1 MTLTNHPDGPHGFDN
16 EVDDARSREI
26 VLETLEFLKRH
37 LLGSD
42 GHGRTPAEHDSA
54 TDADL
59 FTVRFTTGP
68 GWDASK
74 PFPEQKRAAEHSAN
88 LRRMRE
94 EGLIAFGGRFAD
106 IGLIVVRAPDEAAVR
121 SQLARD
127 PSLEA
132 GTFRVAVDEYRPFF
146 APAAPPPEPA
156 ETTEVEV
163 VRRAIAAFNAHD
175 ADAFAALCAEDVK
188 WLGIAGDSLSVDGA
202 GRESIREW
210 LAGHFE
216 SLPEVRSEVS
226 GLAQAGAHVAFHERV
241 TWTAGD
247 GSPSVQSALGVYE
260 IRDGAFR
267 RAWYFPS
274 ER

>member
-1 MTLTNHPDGPHGFDN
+1 MSRAILLLLCALTLPIHD
-16 EVDDARSREI
+16 
-26 VLETLEFLKRH
+26 
-37 LLGSD
+37 
-42 GHGRTPAEHDSA
+42 GRTQAEHGSA
-54 TDADL
+54 ADADL
-59 FTVRFTTGP
+59 FAVRFTTGP
-68 GWDASK
+68 NWDATR
-74 PFPEQKRAAEHSAN
+74 PFAEQKHAADHSAN

-106 IGLIVVRAPDEAAVR
+106 TGLIVMRAPDEAAVR

-146 APAAPPPEPA
+146 APAAPSSEPA

-175 ADAFAALCAEDVK
+175 AEAFAALCAEDVK
-188 WLGIAGDSLSVDGA
+188 WLGVDGDSLSVDGA

-210 LAGHFE
+210 LAGYFG
-216 SLPEVRSEVS
+216 SLPDVRSDVS
-226 GLAQAGAHVAFHERV
+226 SLTQSGAHVAFHEHV

-247 GSPSVQSALGVYE
+247 GSPRAQSALGVYE
-260 IRDGAFR
+260 IRDGAIR